1 MLTRSLQSSVH
12 TFARRRYATASI
24 AAAARLVPGQ
34 PQKPTVV
41 TSTIPGPKGKE
52 LSAAIGK
59 FQDPRAHTLVADYN
73 KSCGNYLVDA
83 DGNVLLDM
91 FAQIASIA
99 IGYNHP
105 DLIKLAKTDQFAS
118 AAMSRPALGSYP
130 PVDWADVV
138 NEGILK
144 VAPKGLIQVF
154 TTQDG
159 SSATEGALKASFLSY
174 QAKRRGNRPFSNE
187 EIETVL
193 ENQSP
198 GSPELSV
205 LSFKGGFHGR
215 NLGSLSLT
223 RSKPIHKLDMPAF
236 EWPAC
241 QFPDIKYP
249 LAENVEHNQ
258 KAEAA
263 ALAHVEE
270 TIRVWSN
277 KKPIVAMII
286 EPIQSE
292 GGDRHASAD
301 YFRKLRR
308 IAKKHNIYFIV
319 DEVQTGVGAT
329 GSFWAHDKWELEEP
343 ADFVTFSKKAQASGF
358 YHNLSTRAPF
368 AYQAYNTW
376 MGDPIRALQARE
388 MFKVIERDDLIKNV
402 TLVGDYIYKSLEQY
416 EASGKILNLRGKG
429 QGTFIAFD
437 LPSPKERDE
446 FIGQMRLQGVNL
458 GACGSQSVRLRP
470 MLVFEQSHAEL
481 FLEKLRNVFKA

>member
-91 FAQIASIA
+91 FAQIA
-99 IGYNHP
+99 
-105 DLIKLAKTDQFAS
+105 
-118 AAMSRPALGSYP
+118 
-130 PVDWADVV
+130 
-138 NEGILK
+138 
-144 VAPKGLIQVF
+144 
-154 TTQDG
+154 
-159 SSATEGALKASFLSY
+159 TEGALKASFLSY
-174 QAKRRGNRPFSNE
+174 QAKRRGNRPFSDE

-308 IAKKHNIYFIV
+308 IAKKHDIYFIV

-343 ADFVTFSKKAQASGF
+343 ADFVTFKGIESG
-358 YHNLSTRAPF
+358 LTG
-368 AYQAYNTW
+368 Q
-376 MGDPIRALQARE
+376 GDPIRALQARE
-388 MFKVIERDDLIKNV
+388 MFKVIERDGLIKNV
-402 TLVGDYIYKSLEQY
+402 TLVGDYIYENLEQY

-446 FIGQMRLQGVNL
+446 FIAQMRLQGVNL

-470 MLVFEQSHAEL
+470 MLVFEQSHADL

>member
-1 MLTRSLQSSVH
+1 MLTRSLQSTVH

-34 PQKPTVV
+34 PQKPAVV

-91 FAQIASIA
+91 FAQIA
-99 IGYNHP
+99 
-105 DLIKLAKTDQFAS
+105 
-118 AAMSRPALGSYP
+118 
-130 PVDWADVV
+130 
-138 NEGILK
+138 
-144 VAPKGLIQVF
+144 
-154 TTQDG
+154 
-159 SSATEGALKASFLSY
+159 TEGALKASFLSY
-174 QAKRRGNRPFSNE
+174 QAKRRGNRPFSDE

-308 IAKKHNIYFIV
+308 IAKKHDIYFIV

-329 GSFWAHDKWELEEP
+329 GSFWAHEKWELEEP

-376 MGDPIRALQARE
+376 M
-388 MFKVIERDDLIKNV
+388 VIERDSLIKNV
-402 TLVGDYIYKSLEQY
+402 TLVGDYIYENLEQY

-446 FIGQMRLQGVNL
+446 FIVQMRLQGVNL

-470 MLVFEQSHAEL
+470 MLVFEQSHADL
-481 FLEKLRNVFKA
+481 FLEKLRNVLKA